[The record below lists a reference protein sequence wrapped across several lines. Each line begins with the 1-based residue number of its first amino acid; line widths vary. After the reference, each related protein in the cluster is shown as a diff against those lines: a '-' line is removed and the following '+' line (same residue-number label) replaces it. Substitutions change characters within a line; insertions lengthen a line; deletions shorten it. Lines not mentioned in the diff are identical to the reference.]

1 MWLLE
6 TGFFTEDAVG
16 VSATR
21 LIKGNHRLKGSDTTS
36 DVLEPLTAGN
46 AGTEAGETCWN
57 TLVPRSR
64 MGDAFE
70 AMSIRF
76 DPPRPRD
83 KDKMNEMLL
92 ALLFILSGVY
102 IWDLLCEVLRALLI

>member
-1 MWLLE
+1 M
-6 TGFFTEDAVG
+6 GFFIEDAVG

-21 LIKGNHRLKGSDTTS
+21 FIKGNHRLKGSDTTS
-36 DVLEPLTAGN
+36 DELEPLTAGN
-46 AGTEAGETCWN
+46 VGMEAGETCWN
-57 TLVPRSR
+57 TLVPRSW
-64 MGDAFE
+64 MGGAFE

-102 IWDLLCEVLRALLI
+102 IWDLLCKVLWALLI